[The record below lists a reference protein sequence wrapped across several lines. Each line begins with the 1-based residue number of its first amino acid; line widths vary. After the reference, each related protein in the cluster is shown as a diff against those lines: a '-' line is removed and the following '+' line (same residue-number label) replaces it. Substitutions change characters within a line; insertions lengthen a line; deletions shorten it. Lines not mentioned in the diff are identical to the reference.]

1 LQELKHLTPTLQEQ
15 VLSLIKAAQDFDNT
29 PAIAEHVLL
38 HLRHGGDKA
47 DSHLVIQK
55 DNQVIG
61 YAHLDK
67 TDQVAGPSVELV
79 IHPDHRGSGIGS
91 DLLKAAI
98 EVCGNKIRLWSH
110 GDLPQARALAEANN
124 FIKVRTV
131 IQMSKELSEVSP
143 INCNY
148 QIRSFLPGLDN
159 KAWLTLNN
167 LAFANHPEQ
176 GNWSEADLSIRL
188 NEDWCDEKG
197 FFVAQDKDQ
206 LIGFTW
212 TKIHGGHS
220 HSHVAGEDHHDHAP
234 IGEIYVTAVSDK
246 YAGKGIG
253 KALTITGLNY
263 LKYQGL
269 SSAML
274 YVDEDNQIAVN
285 LYKSLGFLESG
296 KDVVY
301 KLKSLVIN
309 LH

>member
-1 LQELKHLTPTLQEQ
+1 MQELKHLTPALQEQ

-47 DSHLVIQK
+47 DSHLVVQK

-67 TDQVAGPSVELV
+67 TDQVVGPSVELV
-79 IHPDHRGSGIGS
+79 IHPEHRGGGIGS
-91 DLLKAAI
+91 ELLKSAI

-110 GDLPQARALAEANN
+110 GDLPQARALAQANN

-131 IQMSKELSEVSP
+131 IQMSKDLTEVSP
-143 INCNY
+143 IDCDY
-148 QIRSFLPGLDN
+148 QIRSFLPDLDN
-159 KAWLTLNN
+159 NAWLTLNN

-188 NEDWCDEKG
+188 NEDWFDEKG

-206 LIGFTW
+206 LIGFCW

-220 HSHVAGEDHHDHAP
+220 HSHLAGEDHHDHAP
-234 IGEIYVTAVSDK
+234 IGEIYVTAVSNK
-246 YAGKGIG
+246 YSGKGIG
-253 KALTITGLNY
+253 KALTISGLNY

-269 SSAML
+269 NSAML
-274 YVDEDNQIAVN
+274 YVDEDNKIAVN
-285 LYKSLGFLESG
+285 LYKSLGFVESG
-296 KDVVY
+296 KDVLY
-301 KLKSLVIN
+301 KLKS
-309 LH
+309 

>member
-1 LQELKHLTPTLQEQ
+1 MQELKQLTPALQEQ

-55 DNQVIG
+55 DNKVIG

-79 IHPDHRGSGIGS
+79 IDPDHRGSGIGS
-91 DLLKAAI
+91 ELLKAAI
-98 EVCGNKIRLWSH
+98 EICGEKIRLWSH
-110 GDLPQARALAEANN
+110 GDLPQARRLAESNN

-131 IQMSKELSEVSP
+131 IQMSKELTEVSP
-143 INCNY
+143 IDCDY
-148 QIRSFLPGLDN
+148 QIRSFLPDLDN

-176 GNWSEADLSIRL
+176 GNWSEADLLIRL
-188 NEDWCDEKG
+188 NEDWFDEKG
-197 FFVAQDKDQ
+197 FFVAQGQ
-206 LIGFTW
+206 NELIGFTW

-220 HSHVAGEDHHDHAP
+220 HAHVAGEDHHDHAP
-234 IGEIYVTAVSDK
+234 IGEIYVTAVSSK
-246 YAGKGIG
+246 HGGKGIG

-269 SSAML
+269 NSAML
-274 YVDEDNQIAVN
+274 YVDEDNQAAFN
-285 LYKSLGFLESG
+285 LYKSLGFVESG
-296 KDVVY
+296 KDVMY
-301 KLKSLVIN
+301 KLKS
-309 LH
+309 

>member
-1 LQELKHLTPTLQEQ
+1 MQELKHLTPALQEQ

-47 DSHLVIQK
+47 DSHLVVQK

-79 IHPDHRGSGIGS
+79 IHPDHRGSGVGS
-91 DLLKAAI
+91 ELLKSAI

-110 GDLPQARALAEANN
+110 GDLPGARALAQANN

-131 IQMSKELSEVSP
+131 TQMSKDLDQVSP
-143 INCNY
+143 IDCDY
-148 QIRSFLPGLDN
+148 QIRSFLPDLDN

-167 LAFANHPEQ
+167 LTFSNHPEQ

-188 NEDWCDEKG
+188 NEDWFDEKG

-206 LIGFTW
+206 LIGFCW

-220 HSHVAGEDHHDHAP
+220 HSHLAGEDHHDHAP
-234 IGEIYVTAVSDK
+234 IGEIYVTAVSNK
-246 YAGKGIG
+246 YSGKGLG
-253 KALTITGLNY
+253 KALTITGFNY

-285 LYKSLGFLESG
+285 LYKSLGFIDSG
-296 KDVVY
+296 KDVMY
-301 KLKSLVIN
+301 KLKS
-309 LH
+309 

>member
-1 LQELKHLTPTLQEQ
+1 MQELKHLTSALQEQ

-47 DSHLVIQK
+47 DSHLIIQK
-55 DNQVIG
+55 DNQIIG

-79 IHPDHRGSGIGS
+79 IHPEHRGSGIGS
-91 DLLKAAI
+91 ELLKSAI

-110 GDLPQARALAEANN
+110 GDLPQARSLAQANN

-131 IQMSKELSEVSP
+131 IQMSKDLVEISP
-143 INCNY
+143 INCDY
-148 QIRSFLPGLDN
+148 KIRSFLPDLDN
-159 KAWLTLNN
+159 KVWLTLNN
-167 LAFANHPEQ
+167 QAFANHPEQ

-188 NEDWCDEKG
+188 NEDWFDEKG

-206 LIGFTW
+206 LIGFCW

-220 HSHVAGEDHHDHAP
+220 HSHLAGEDHHDHAP
-234 IGEIYVTAVSDK
+234 IGEVYVTAVSNK

-269 SSAML
+269 NSAML
-274 YVDEDNQIAVN
+274 YVDEDNKIAVN
-285 LYKSLGFLESG
+285 LYKSLGFVESG
-296 KDVVY
+296 KDVLY
-301 KLKSLVIN
+301 KLKS
-309 LH
+309 

>member
-1 LQELKHLTPTLQEQ
+1 LQELKHLTPALQEQ
-15 VLSLIKAAQDFDNT
+15 VLSLIKAAQNFDNT
-29 PAIAEHVLL
+29 PPIAEHVLL

-47 DSHLVIQK
+47 DSHLVVQK

-79 IHPDHRGSGIGS
+79 INPEHRGSGIGS
-91 DLLKAAI
+91 ELLKSAI

-143 INCNY
+143 INCEY
-148 QIRSFLPGLDN
+148 QIRSFLPELDN
-159 KAWLTLNN
+159 NAWLTLNN
-167 LAFANHPEQ
+167 LAFTNHPEQ

-188 NEDWCDEKG
+188 NEDWFDEKG
-197 FFVAQDKDQ
+197 FFVAQDKDK
-206 LIGFTW
+206 LIGFCW

-220 HSHVAGEDHHDHAP
+220 HSHLAGEDHHDHAP
-234 IGEIYVTAVSDK
+234 IGEIYVTAVSNK

-269 SSAML
+269 NSAML
-274 YVDEDNQIAVN
+274 YVDEDNQVAFN
-285 LYKSLGFLESG
+285 LYKSLGFIESG
-296 KDVVY
+296 KDVLY
-301 KLKSLVIN
+301 KLKS
-309 LH
+309 

>member
-1 LQELKHLTPTLQEQ
+1 MQELKQLTPALQEQ

-79 IHPDHRGSGIGS
+79 IDPDHRSSGTGSE
-91 DLLKAAI
+91 LLKAAI

-110 GDLPQARALAEANN
+110 GDLPDARALAESNN

-131 IQMSKELSEVSP
+131 IQMSKDLTEVSP
-143 INCNY
+143 INCDY
-148 QIRSFLPGLDN
+148 QIRSFLPDLDN

-176 GNWSEADLSIRL
+176 GNWSEADLLIRL
-188 NEDWCDEKG
+188 NESWFDAKG
-197 FFVAQDKDQ
+197 FFVAQDESE

-212 TKIHGGHS
+212 TKVHGGHS
-220 HSHVAGEDHHDHAP
+220 HAHVAGEDHHDHAP
-234 IGEIYVTAVSDK
+234 IGEIYVTAVSNK
-246 YAGKGIG
+246 YSGKGIG

-269 SSAML
+269 NSAML
-274 YVDEDNQIAVN
+274 YVDEDNQAAFN
-285 LYKSLGFLESG
+285 LYISLGFVESG
-296 KDVVY
+296 KDVMY
-301 KLKSLVIN
+301 KLKS
-309 LH
+309 

>member
-1 LQELKHLTPTLQEQ
+1 MQELKQLTPALQEQ
-15 VLSLIKAAQDFDNT
+15 VLSLIETAQDFDNT

-79 IHPDHRGSGIGS
+79 IHPEHRGGGVGS
-91 DLLKAAI
+91 DLLKSAI
-98 EVCGNKIRLWSH
+98 EACGNKIRLWSH
-110 GDLPQARALAEANN
+110 GDLPQARSLAEACK

-131 IQMSKELSEVSP
+131 IQMSKDLVEVSP
-143 INCNY
+143 INCDY
-148 QIRSFLPGLDN
+148 EIRSFLPDLDN
-159 KAWLTLNN
+159 KDWLTLNN
-167 LAFANHPEQ
+167 QAFTNHPEQ

-188 NEDWCDEKG
+188 NEDWFDEKG

-206 LIGFTW
+206 LIGFCW

-220 HSHVAGEDHHDHAP
+220 HSHSTGEDHHDHAP
-234 IGEIYVTAVSDK
+234 IGEIYVTAVGNK
-246 YAGKGIG
+246 YAGKGVG

-269 SSAML
+269 NSAML
-274 YVDEDNQIAVN
+274 YVDEDNQAAFN

-296 KDVVY
+296 EDVMY
-301 KLKSLVIN
+301 KLKS
-309 LH
+309 

>member
-1 LQELKHLTPTLQEQ
+1 MQELKQLTPALQEQ
-15 VLSLIKAAQDFDNT
+15 VLSLINDAQDFDNT
-29 PAIAEHVLL
+29 PAIAEHVML

-47 DSHLVIQK
+47 DSHLVVQK

-79 IHPDHRGSGIGS
+79 IHPEHRGSGVGS
-91 DLLKAAI
+91 ELLKSAI

-110 GDLPQARALAEANN
+110 GDLPQARALAQANT

-131 IQMSKELSEVSP
+131 IQMSKDLTEVSP
-143 INCNY
+143 INCDY
-148 QIRSFLPGLDN
+148 QIRSFLPDLDN

-176 GNWSEADLSIRL
+176 GNWNEADLSIRL
-188 NEDWCDEKG
+188 NEDWFDEKG

-206 LIGFTW
+206 LIGFCW

-220 HSHVAGEDHHDHAP
+220 HSHSTGEDHHDHAP
-234 IGEIYVTAVSDK
+234 IGEIYVTAVSNI

-269 SSAML
+269 NSAML
-274 YVDEDNQIAVN
+274 YVDEDNKIAVN
-285 LYKSLGFLESG
+285 LYKSLGFVESG
-296 KDVVY
+296 KDVLY
-301 KLKSLVIN
+301 KLKS
-309 LH
+309 

>member
-1 LQELKHLTPTLQEQ
+1 LQELKHLTPALQEQ

-47 DSHLVIQK
+47 DSHLVVQK

-79 IHPDHRGSGIGS
+79 IHPDHRGSGVGS
-91 DLLKAAI
+91 ELLKSAI

-110 GDLPQARALAEANN
+110 GDLPGARALAQANN

-143 INCNY
+143 INCDY
-148 QIRSFLPGLDN
+148 QIRSFLSALDN
-159 KAWLTLNN
+159 QAWLTLNN
-167 LAFANHPEQ
+167 QAFANHPEQ

-188 NEDWCDEKG
+188 NEDWFDEKG

-206 LIGFTW
+206 LIGFCW

-220 HSHVAGEDHHDHAP
+220 HSHSTDEEHHDHAP
-234 IGEIYVTAVSDK
+234 IGEVYVTAVSNK

-269 SSAML
+269 NSAML
-274 YVDEDNQIAVN
+274 YVDEDNHAAFN
-285 LYKSLGFLESG
+285 LYRSLGFVESS
-296 KDVVY
+296 KDVMY
-301 KLKSLVIN
+301 KLKS
-309 LH
+309 

>member
-1 LQELKHLTPTLQEQ
+1 M
-15 VLSLIKAAQDFDNT
+15 
-29 PAIAEHVLL
+29 LL

-91 DLLKAAI
+91 DLLKSAI

-110 GDLPQARALAEANN
+110 GDLPQARALAQANN
-124 FIKVRTV
+124 FIKMRTV
-131 IQMSKELSEVSP
+131 IQMSKDLTEVSP
-143 INCNY
+143 INCDY
-148 QIRSFLPGLDN
+148 QIRSFLPDLDN
-159 KAWLTLNN
+159 KGWLTLNN
-167 LAFANHPEQ
+167 LAFTNHPEQ
-176 GNWSEADLSIRL
+176 GNWSEADLLIRL
-188 NEDWCDEKG
+188 NEDWFDDKG

-206 LIGFTW
+206 LIGFCW

-220 HSHVAGEDHHDHAP
+220 HSHSTGEDHHDHEP
-234 IGEIYVTAVSDK
+234 IGEIYVTAVINK

-269 SSAML
+269 NSAIL
-274 YVDEDNQIAVN
+274 YVDSGNQAAFN
-285 LYKSLGFLESG
+285 LYQSLGFVESG
-296 KDVVY
+296 RDVMY
-301 KLKSLVIN
+301 RLMG
-309 LH
+309 

>member
-1 LQELKHLTPTLQEQ
+1 LQELKHLTPALQEQ
-15 VLSLIKAAQDFDNT
+15 VLSLIKSAQDFDNT

-47 DSHLVIQK
+47 DSHLVLQK
-55 DNQVIG
+55 NNHVIA

-79 IHPDHRGSGIGS
+79 IHPEHRGSGIGS
-91 DLLKAAI
+91 ELLKSAI

-110 GDLPQARALAEANN
+110 GDLPQARALAQENN

-131 IQMSKELSEVSP
+131 IQMSKDLTEVSP
-143 INCNY
+143 IDCDY
-148 QIRSFLPGLDN
+148 QIRSFLPDLDDN
-159 KAWLTLNN
+159 AWLTLNN

-188 NEDWCDEKG
+188 NEDWFDEKG

-206 LIGFTW
+206 LIGFCW

-220 HSHVAGEDHHDHAP
+220 HSHSTDEEHHDHAP
-234 IGEIYVTAVSDK
+234 IGEIYVTAVSNK

-269 SSAML
+269 NSAML
-274 YVDEDNQIAVN
+274 YVDEDNKMAVN
-285 LYKSLGFLESG
+285 LYKSLGFIESG
-296 KDVVY
+296 KDVMY
-301 KLKSLVIN
+301 KLKS
-309 LH
+309 

>member
-1 LQELKHLTPTLQEQ
+1 MQELKHLTPALQEQ

-79 IHPDHRGSGIGS
+79 IHPDHRGSGVGS
-91 DLLKAAI
+91 ELLKSAI

-110 GDLPQARALAEANN
+110 GDLPGARALAQANT

-131 IQMSKELSEVSP
+131 IQMSKDLTEVSQV
-143 INCNY
+143 NY
-148 QIRSFLPGLDN
+148 DYEIRSFLPDLDN

-188 NEDWCDEKG
+188 DEDWFDEKG
-197 FFVAQDKDQ
+197 FFVAQDGDE

-212 TKIHGGHS
+212 TKVHGGHS
-220 HSHVAGEDHHDHAP
+220 HAHVAGEEHHDHAP
-234 IGEIYVTAVSDK
+234 IGERYVTAVSNK
-246 YAGKGIG
+246 YVGKGVG

-263 LKYQGL
+263 LKYKGL
-269 SSAML
+269 NSAML
-274 YVDEDNQIAVN
+274 YVDEDNLAAFN
-285 LYKSLGFLESG
+285 LYKSLGFVESS
-296 KDVVY
+296 KDIVY
-301 KLKSLVIN
+301 RCKVTKN
-309 LH
+309 T

>member
-1 LQELKHLTPTLQEQ
+1 LQELKHLTPALQEQ

-47 DSHLVIQK
+47 DSHLIIQK
-55 DNQVIG
+55 DNQIIG

-79 IHPDHRGSGIGS
+79 IHPEHRGSGIGS
-91 DLLKAAI
+91 ELLKSAI

-110 GDLPQARALAEANN
+110 GDLPQARSLAQANN

-131 IQMSKELSEVSP
+131 IQMSKDLVEISP
-143 INCNY
+143 INCDY
-148 QIRSFLPGLDN
+148 KIRSFLPDLDN
-159 KAWLTLNN
+159 KVWLTLNN
-167 LAFANHPEQ
+167 QAFANHPEQ

-188 NEDWCDEKG
+188 NEDWFDEKG

-206 LIGFTW
+206 LIGFCW

-220 HSHVAGEDHHDHAP
+220 HSHLAGEDHHDHAP
-234 IGEIYVTAVSDK
+234 IGEIYVTAVSNK
-246 YAGKGIG
+246 YAGKSIG

-269 SSAML
+269 NSAML
-274 YVDEDNQIAVN
+274 YVDEDNQAAFS
-285 LYKSLGFLESG
+285 LYKSLGFIESG
-296 KDVVY
+296 KDVMY
-301 KLKSLVIN
+301 KLKS
-309 LH
+309 

>member
-1 LQELKHLTPTLQEQ
+1 MQELSSLTPALQEQ
-15 VLSLIKAAQDFDNT
+15 VLSLINIAQEFDNT

-47 DSHLVIQK
+47 DSHLVLQK
-55 DNQVIG
+55 DNQVIA

-79 IHPDHRGSGIGS
+79 IHPEHRRSGIGTQ
-91 DLLKAAI
+91 LLKSAI
-98 EVCGNKIRLWSH
+98 DICGQKMRLWSH
-110 GDLPQARALAEANN
+110 GDLPAARLLAQSNN

-131 IQMSKELSEVSP
+131 IQMSKDLTEVSP
-143 INCNY
+143 INTDY
-148 QIRSFLPGLDN
+148 QIRSFLPDLDN
-159 KAWLTLNN
+159 QAWLTLNN
-167 LAFANHPEQ
+167 QAFANHPEQ
-176 GNWSEADLSIRL
+176 GNWSEADLSIRV
-188 NEDWCDEKG
+188 NEDWFDEKG

-206 LIGFTW
+206 LIGFCW

-220 HSHVAGEDHHDHAP
+220 HTHETDSDQHDHDP
-234 IGEIYVTAVSDK
+234 IGEIYVMAVSK
-246 YAGKGIG
+246 EYEGRSIG

-285 LYKSLGFLESG
+285 LYKTLGFVESG
-296 KDVVY
+296 KDVLY
-301 KLKSLVIN
+301 KLKS
-309 LH
+309 

>member
-1 LQELKHLTPTLQEQ
+1 LQELKHLTPALQEQ
-15 VLSLIKAAQDFDNT
+15 VLSLIEAAQDFDNT

-47 DSHLVIQK
+47 DSHLVVQK

-79 IHPDHRGSGIGS
+79 IHPEHRGSGIGS
-91 DLLKAAI
+91 ELLKSAI

-110 GDLPQARALAEANN
+110 SDLPQARALAQANN

-131 IQMSKELSEVSP
+131 IQMSKELPEVSP
-143 INCNY
+143 INCEY
-148 QIRSFLPGLDN
+148 QIRSFLPELDN
-159 KAWLTLNN
+159 NAWLTLNN
-167 LAFANHPEQ
+167 LAFTNHPEQ

-188 NEDWCDEKG
+188 NEDWFDEKG
-197 FFVAQDKDQ
+197 FFVAQDKDK
-206 LIGFTW
+206 LIGFCW

-220 HSHVAGEDHHDHAP
+220 HSHLAGEDHHDHAP
-234 IGEIYVTAVSDK
+234 IGEIYVTAVSNK

-263 LKYQGL
+263 LKNQGL
-269 SSAML
+269 NSAML
-274 YVDEDNQIAVN
+274 YVDEDNQVAFD

-296 KDVVY
+296 KDVMY
-301 KLKSLVIN
+301 KLKS
-309 LH
+309 